1 MTQTAQQSP
10 SLILSKSDRYDVA
23 NSLLVLRVYFKY
35 QWKDSQGRLNN
46 SIPYYLKFNKET
58 AYEQYNTEFA
68 RAFERLNEILGSDN
82 PFKTAILYQNYN
94 KGKMV
99 AGVQNPEV
107 FKIVDSKG
115 TLNLTLSTDSD
126 NVIEYVKENFEA
138 LRQKYHGK
146 I

>member
-1 MTQTAQQSP
+1 MTQTAQSP
-10 SLILSKSDRYDVA
+10 TLILPKSALYDVA

-35 QWKDSQGRLNN
+35 EWRDKTGRPNN
-46 SIPYYLKFNKET
+46 SMPYYLKFMKET
-58 AYEQYNTEFA
+58 AYAEYNTEFP
-68 RAFERLNEILGSDN
+68 RAFERLQEIMISEN

-94 KGKMV
+94 KGRMV

-115 TLNLTLSTDSD
+115 TLQLTLFNDTD
-126 NVIEYVKENFEA
+126 NVVEFVQENFDH
-138 LRQKYHGK
+138 LRKNYHAK